1 MTMPLEQTALRTN
14 AANDAPPPGLPTGS
28 EVQRIEFAGDR
39 GGASC
44 LLEFS
49 APERRSAIVVGPEQP
64 ASLVLLSVPSQDL
77 DQPEMLT
84 TARNWMER
92 RADVSAEVGGDPA
105 VMITLHGAQVFWRD
119 GRAAIIASSE
129 RLAAARTAVVEF
141 AFHDGLLRSIER
153 DIAARWPELEGD
165 APLAFDFHERWLRR
179 RDELARRFQAF
190 VLLRGRFVRLVPLV
204 HRPPVYPP
212 TLASQISERLR
223 ERTRITDRLEF
234 CDGQLE
240 LYERVYDLCA
250 ERSSEFALARK
261 GHVLEWIIIVF
272 LAFQT
277 LLLVLERIAALE
289 T

>member
-1 MTMPLEQTALRTN
+1 MQREQTALRTD
-14 AANDAPPPGLPTGS
+14 AADAAPPLGLPVGS
-28 EVQRIEFAGDR
+28 AVQRIEFASER
-39 GGASC
+39 GGATC
-44 LLEFS
+44 LWEFTT
-49 APERRSAIVVGPEQP
+49 PERRSAIVVGPEQP

-77 DQPEMLT
+77 DQPEMLAT
-84 TARNWMER
+84 VRAWIER
-92 RADVSAEVGGDPA
+92 RDSGSADAGEPG
-105 VMITLHGAQVFWRD
+105 VMITLHGAQIFWQD

-129 RLAAARTAVVEF
+129 RLAAAKTAVVEF

-190 VLLRGRFVRLVPLV
+190 VLLRTRFVRLVPLV
-204 HRPPVYPP
+204 NRPPVYPP

-223 ERTRITDRLEF
+223 ERTRIVDRLDF
-234 CDGQLE
+234 SDGQLE
-240 LYERVYDLCA
+240 VFERVYELCA
-250 ERSSEFALARK
+250 ERSSEFVLARK

-277 LLLVLERIAALE
+277 LLLVLERIASLG

>member
-1 MTMPLEQTALRTN
+1 MTMQLEQTALRTN
-14 AANDAPPPGLPTGS
+14 AADDALPPGLPVGS

-39 GGASC
+39 GGSTC
-44 LLEFS
+44 LLEFTT
-49 APERRSAIVVGPEQP
+49 PERRSAIVVGPEQP
-64 ASLVLLSVPSQDL
+64 ASLMLLSVPSQDL
-77 DQPEMLT
+77 DQPELLT
-84 TARNWMER
+84 TARRWIER
-92 RADVSAEVGGDPA
+92 RDPGA
-105 VMITLHGAQVFWRD
+105 AGEPSVMITLHGAQIFWHD
-119 GRAAIIASSE
+119 GRAAIIASPE
-129 RLAAARTAVVEF
+129 RLAAAKTAVVEF

-190 VLLRGRFVRLVPLV
+190 VLLRTRFVRLVPLV
-204 HRPPVYPP
+204 NRPPVYPP

-223 ERTRITDRLEF
+223 ERTRLADRLDF
-234 CDGQLE
+234 ADGQLE
-240 LYERVYDLCA
+240 VFERVYELCA
-250 ERSSEFALARK
+250 ERSSEFVLARK

-277 LLLVLERIAALE
+277 LLLVLERIATLG